1 MQTFKDFCP
10 FSSICESGIFFI
22 NETFFS
28 HYFFLSS
35 EINKIMSLFT
45 MFFTFTCFFSIA
57 SKDNKITNTNTRLHN
72 LAGKIP
78 SFQAQF
84 SFTSWEGGKY
94 LRVITNLQDTTR
106 DREEAENGSPKLHTQ
121 YWRWKCVLSGDN
133 LMHTNHRHWDD
144 GYMKGKNING
154 LVIAI
159 IFSEL
164 RRDFNSAS
172 VKMYVCWLSADMG
185 LNILGVV
192 SLKTISKAV
201 VTKDAK
207 TIWDDVKAKKNK
219 NFYKKS

>member
-10 FSSICESGIFFI
+10 FSSLCESGIYFI

-28 HYFFLSS
+28 HYLFLSS
-35 EINKIMSLFT
+35 EINKIMSLFSK
-45 MFFTFTCFFSIA
+45 FFTFTCFFSIA
-57 SKDNKITNTNTRLHN
+57 SKDNKIPNTNARLHN
-72 LAGKIP
+72 LAGEP
-78 SFQAQF
+78 PFQAQF

-94 LRVITNLQDTTR
+94 LRVKTNLQDTTR
-106 DREEAENGSPKLHTQ
+106 DREEAENGSPILHTQ

-133 LMHTNHRHWDD
+133 LMQTNHRHWDY

-172 VKMYVCWLSADMG
+172 VKMYVCWLSADMDI
-185 LNILGVV
+185 NILGVV

-207 TIWDDVKAKKNK
+207 TVRDDVKAKKNK
-219 NFYKKS
+219 NFYKS